1 MRLSLI
7 NTKVPSNWVTIPWC
21 IAGFAVILVLGSQL
35 SWSSWYP
42 RNFATGITFTVL
54 FAYLTA
60 FFFSHRLISF
70 PIRNPTLLF
79 VLIVAIT
86 HIAAI
91 AVPAT
96 FRFYY
101 SRTFIFVSFLFT
113 LSWILIGHLMV
124 ARERAKKRVGLVP
137 SDYSESL
144 SETSNYQWI
153 TINETR
159 LLEASNFDVISADLH
174 AKLKD
179 EWKRFLASANISGI
193 PIIDSAIL
201 YESLTGRVSLSHLAN
216 SSINEVSTQYPSYL
230 PIKRFLDILFI
241 TIFSP
246 IIFAMIGVIALA
258 IRIEGA
264 GSTIFVQER
273 IGFRNRVF
281 KLYKFRSM
289 AAFSDKLKPQFTG
302 RDDQRITRI
311 GRLLRKHR
319 LDELPQ
325 LLNVLNGT
333 MSLIGPRPEQQDFVE
348 EYSRTIAFYPYRH
361 SVKPGITGW
370 AQVSQGY
377 TSSEESTRKKLE
389 HDFYYIKNVSPW
401 LDLLILIK
409 TFNTILGGYGS
420 RY

>member
-1 MRLSLI
+1 MRLSWI
-7 NTKVPSNWVTIPWC
+7 NRKVPSNWITIPWC
-21 IAGFAVILVLGSQL
+21 LAGFAAILVFGSQL

-42 RNFATGITFTVL
+42 PKFAVGLTLTVF
-54 FAYLTA
+54 FAYLAA
-60 FFFSHRLISF
+60 FFFSNQLISF
-70 PIRNPTLLF
+70 PIRKPTLLF
-79 VLIVAIT
+79 ILIVVTT

-101 SRTFIFVSFLFT
+101 SRTFIFVSFLFA
-113 LSWILIGHLMV
+113 LSWIVIGHLIV
-124 ARERAKKRVGLVP
+124 SRERAKKRIGLVP
-137 SDYSESL
+137 TDYSESL
-144 SETSNYQWI
+144 SEIPGYQWVAI
-153 TINETR
+153 SESR
-159 LLEASNFDVISADLH
+159 LLEAGDLDVISADLH

-179 EWKRFLASANISGI
+179 DWKRFLASASVSGI
-193 PIIDSAIL
+193 PVIDSAIL
-201 YESLTGRVSLSHLAN
+201 YESLTGRVSLAHLAN
-216 SSINEVSTQYPSYL
+216 SSIDEVSTQYPSYL
-230 PIKRFLDILFI
+230 PIKRFLDISFVV
-241 TIFSP
+241 IFSP
-246 IIFAMIGVIALA
+246 IIFAVIGIIALA
-258 IRIEGA
+258 IRVEGA

-289 AAFSDKLKPQFTG
+289 AAFPNNNKSQFTG
-302 RDDQRITRI
+302 KDDQRITRV

-348 EYSRTIAFYPYRH
+348 EYSRTIGFYPYRH